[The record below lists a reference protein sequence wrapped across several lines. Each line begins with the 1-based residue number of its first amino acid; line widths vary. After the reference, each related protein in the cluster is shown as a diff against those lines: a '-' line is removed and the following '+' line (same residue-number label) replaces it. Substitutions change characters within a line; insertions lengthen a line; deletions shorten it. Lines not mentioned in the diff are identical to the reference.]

1 MTAATATAAVAM
13 HMQTVAAA
21 EMAKQSFS
29 RSMGDTQASL
39 LAACT
44 MTGVMQQR
52 PPLAGCCQRINGAFA
67 HLSCHLLLT

>member
-1 MTAATATAAVAM
+1 MTAATTTAAVAM

-29 RSMGDTQASL
+29 RGMGDTQASL
-39 LAACT
+39 LATCT

-52 PPLAGCCQRINGAFA
+52 PPLAGCCQRINDAFE